1 MSEIILCNRIYSA
14 SVFKN
19 ECGIGIE
26 FASSLTCA
34 NPDMIIA
41 NTPYLLRNGNS
52 SVATTSLAKLSNPS
66 ITKNLTS
73 LALSF
78 GGDNLIAL
86 SSISAQLQE
95 YNVGLMGASTSVY
108 ANRMGGFVGSVKN
121 YQSALMEYRQAATT
135 KSPSKVVAKQKA
147 KMAFDKMQN
156 SFRHEVKVVTSQVK
170 SSRGTP
176 LTNFDRGA
184 NIAKSSRNIA
194 KLDIMTPV
202 QADNIVKLTKHAKF
216 LGNGLAVIDFG
227 SRVGNIHNS
236 YKAGGNWEREMFV
249 ESSSFALSAAAG
261 TAVINVGGATLMF
274 LMVATPIG
282 WVGLIVGGVAVAG
295 VAAATS
301 ISVNNITKSNSGD
314 WYDSIMK
321 SIGVL

>member
-1 MSEIILCNRIYSA
+1 MSEIILCNRTYSA

-26 FASSLTCA
+26 LASSITCA
-34 NPDMIIA
+34 NPNTIIA
-41 NTPYLLRNGNS
+41 NTPYLLKNGNS
-52 SVATTSLAKLSNPS
+52 AVGATSLAKLSNPS

-86 SSISAQLQE
+86 SSVSSQLQE

-108 ANRMGGFVGSVKN
+108 ANRIGGFVGSVKN
-121 YQSALMEYRQAATT
+121 YQSALMEYSQAAKS
-135 KSPSKVVAKQKA
+135 KSPLKVAAKQKA

-184 NIAKSSRNIA
+184 NIAKSSRNMA

-202 QADNIVKLTKHAKF
+202 QADKIVKFTKHAKF

-227 SRVGNIHNS
+227 SRVGSIHNS
-236 YKAGGNWEREMFV
+236 YKAGGNWEREMFI
-249 ESSSFALSAAAG
+249 ESSSFALSASVGIG
-261 TAVINVGGATLMF
+261 TANAGVAALTL

-282 WVGLIVGGVAVAG
+282 WVGLILGGLAVAG
-295 VAAATS
+295 TAAVASIAT
-301 ISVNNITKSNSGD
+301 NNIVKEDAGGI
-314 WYDSIMK
+314 YDYIMK
-321 SIGVL
+321 QVSLL

>member
-1 MSEIILCNRIYSA
+1 MSEIILCNRTYSA

-26 FASSLTCA
+26 LASSLSCA
-34 NPDMIIA
+34 NPDTIIA
-41 NTPYLLRNGNS
+41 NTPYLLKSNNS
-52 SVATTSLAKLSNPS
+52 AVGTTSLAKLSNSS

-86 SSISAQLQE
+86 SSISSQLQE

-121 YQSALMEYRQAATT
+121 YQSALMEYSQVAKS
-135 KSPSKVVAKQKA
+135 KSPLKVAAKQKA
-147 KMAFDKMQN
+147 KMAFDKMQK
-156 SFRHEVKVVTSQVK
+156 SFKHEVKVVSSQVK

-176 LTNFDRGA
+176 LTNFSRGA
-184 NIAKSSRNIA
+184 NIAKSSRNMA
-194 KLDIMTPV
+194 KLDIVSPI
-202 QADNIVKLTKHAKF
+202 QADKIVKFTKHAKF

-227 SRVGNIHNS
+227 SRVGSIHNS
-236 YKAGGNWEREMFV
+236 YKAGGNWEREMFI
-249 ESSSFALSAAAG
+249 ESSSFAASAITGTLVVEAG
-261 TAVINVGGATLMF
+261 LALLIF
-274 LMVATPIG
+274 ATPVG
-282 WVGLIVGGVAVAG
+282 WMGLIVGGLTVAG
-295 VAAATS
+295 TAALTS
-301 ISVNNITKSNSGD
+301 IAVNDEFKSNSGK

-321 SIGVL
+321 LVD

>member
-1 MSEIILCNRIYSA
+1 MSEIILCNRTFSA
-14 SVFKN
+14 SAFKN

-26 FASSLTCA
+26 LASSLTCP

-41 NTPYLLRNGNS
+41 NKPYLLKNGHS
-52 SVATTSLAKLSNPS
+52 TLGATTLAKLSNPA
-66 ITKNLTS
+66 ITQNLTS

-78 GGDNLIAL
+78 GGDNLLAL
-86 SSISAQLQE
+86 SAISAQLQE

-108 ANRMGGFVGSVKN
+108 ANRMGGFVGSVKT
-121 YQSALMEYRQAATT
+121 YQSALMEYRQAAIT
-135 KSPSKVVAKQKA
+135 KSPSKMAARQKA

-170 SSRGTP
+170 SGRGTP
-176 LTNFDRGA
+176 MTNFKRGA
-184 NIAKSSRNIA
+184 DIARSSRSIA
-194 KLDIMTPV
+194 KLDLINPV

-236 YKAGGNWEREMFV
+236 YKAGANWEREMFI
-249 ESSSFALSAAAG
+249 ESSSFATSAMAG
-261 TAVINVGGATLMF
+261 TAAVNVGGVVLGF
-274 LMVATPIG
+274 LIVATPIG
-282 WVGLIVGGVAVAG
+282 WVGLIVGGIAVAG

-301 ISVNNITKSNSGD
+301 IVTNQVVKENAGGV
-314 WYDSIMK
+314 YDSIMMQ
-321 SIGVL
+321 LN

>member
-1 MSEIILCNRIYSA
+1 MSEIILCNRTYSA

-26 FASSLTCA
+26 LASSFACA

-41 NTPYLLRNGNS
+41 NTPYLLKNDNS
-52 SVATTSLAKLSNPS
+52 AIGVTSLAKLSNPL
-66 ITKNLTS
+66 ITKNMTN

-78 GGDNLIAL
+78 GGDNLVAL
-86 SSISAQLQE
+86 SSINAQLQE

-121 YQSALMEYRQAATT
+121 YQSALMEYRQTITT
-135 KSPSKVVAKQKA
+135 KSPLKIAAKQKA

-156 SFRHEVKVVTSQVK
+156 SFKHEVKVVTSQVK

-184 NIAKSSRNIA
+184 NIARSSRNIA
-194 KLDIMTPV
+194 KIDIMTHV
-202 QADNIVKLTKHAKF
+202 QADNIVKLTKHTKF

-227 SRVGNIHNS
+227 SRVGSVHNS
-236 YKAGGNWEREMFV
+236 YKAGGNWEREMFI

-261 TAVINVGGATLMF
+261 VGVVNAGGAALTF
-274 LMVATPIG
+274 LMVATPVG
-282 WVGLIVGGVAVAG
+282 WVGLIVGGLAVAG
-295 VAAATS
+295 AAAGAS
-301 ISVNNITKSNSGD
+301 IWANSITKSSSGS
-314 WYDSIMK
+314 WYDSIME

>member
-1 MSEIILCNRIYSA
+1 MSEIILCNRTYSA

-26 FASSLTCA
+26 LASSLACA
-34 NPDMIIA
+34 NPDMISA
-41 NTPYLLRNGNS
+41 NTPYLLKNGNS
-52 SVATTSLAKLSNPS
+52 AVGAISLAKLSNPS

-86 SSISAQLQE
+86 SSVSSQLQE

-121 YQSALMEYRQAATT
+121 YQSALMEYSQAAKS
-135 KSPSKVVAKQKA
+135 KSPFKVAAKQKA

-156 SFRHEVKVVTSQVK
+156 SFKHEVKVVTSQVK

-184 NIAKSSRNIA
+184 NIARSSRNMA

-202 QADNIVKLTKHAKF
+202 QADKIVKFTKHAKF

-261 TAVINVGGATLMF
+261 TAVVNVGGAALMF
-274 LMVATPIG
+274 LMVATPVG

-295 VAAATS
+295 AAAVTS
-301 ISVNNITKSNSGD
+301 ISVNNLTKNNSGD

-321 SIGVL
+321 SIGVM